1 MPSFYEESHFW
12 RNTNCGISAFS
23 RLSFKMLMTDIV
35 PAASGG
41 RRRAGVGPAKKLS
54 VRVDM
59 TPMVDLG
66 FLLIAFFIMTTQ
78 LKKPAAVHL
87 NMPKEGPETLLGDS
101 AALTVLLAKND
112 VVYYYNGNWKN
123 ASAKGEIFKTNF
135 SVKDGLGEVIRQ
147 KQRRLD
153 QTNSK
158 EHRNALMLLIKADK
172 EASYQNVIDALD
184 ETMINLV
191 KKYAVLK
198 AEPEELEWITQHDQ

>member
-1 MPSFYEESHFW
+1 
-12 RNTNCGISAFS
+12 
-23 RLSFKMLMTDIV
+23 MTDII
-35 PAASGG
+35 PTASSG
-41 RRRAGVGPAKKLS
+41 RRRAGIGPVKKLN

-78 LKKPAAVHL
+78 LRKPAAVHL
-87 NMPKEGPETLLGDS
+87 NMPKEGPVTLLGDS
-101 AALTVLLAKND
+101 AALTVLLTKND

-123 ASAKGEIFKTNF
+123 ASAKEEIFKTNF
-135 SVKDGLGEVIRQ
+135 SVKDGLGEIIRQ
-147 KQRRLD
+147 KQKRLD
-153 QTNSK
+153 KTNSK
-158 EHRNALMLLIKADK
+158 EHRNALMLLIKADQ

-198 AEPEELEWITQHDQ
+198 ADPEELQWIRQHDQ